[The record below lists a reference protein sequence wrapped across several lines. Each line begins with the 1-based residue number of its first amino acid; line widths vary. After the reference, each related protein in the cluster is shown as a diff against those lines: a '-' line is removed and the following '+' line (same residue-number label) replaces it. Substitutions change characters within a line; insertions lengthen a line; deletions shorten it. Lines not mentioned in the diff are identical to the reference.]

1 MAGWAD
7 ALQPEEPGP
16 DWVELIAEARI
27 EEALKE
33 GVFENLPGKGRP
45 LELKEYP
52 FVPPHLRVPYKIL
65 HDAGLAPGWIQWGK
79 TLAELEER
87 VRQVTADHLEWLARE
102 GEAQA
107 RLRAQGRP
115 EALEDAETRL
125 AMTLHAHRQVLA
137 RVRSLLEARNETLDQ
152 YNRMVPNIL
161 WQKGRWPVE
170 ERLQR
175 FEEACRAA
183 FPLLDA
189 GMSGSGPRK
198 PQTPRPQAGR
208 ALRPDPRD

>member
-7 ALQPEEPGP
+7 APVPEEPGT

-33 GVFENLPGKGRP
+33 GAFENLPGKGRP
-45 LELKEYP
+45 LELEEYP

-65 HDAGLAPGWIQWGK
+65 RDAGLAPGWIQWGK

-87 VRQVTADHLEWLARE
+87 VQHLTEEHLKWLARE
-102 GEAQA
+102 EEAQA
-107 RLRAQGRP
+107 RLRAQGSG

-125 AMTLHAHRQVLA
+125 ALARRAHGQVLA
-137 RVRSLLEARNETLDQ
+137 QLRSLLEARNEALDQ
-152 YNRMVPNIL
+152 FNRMVPNIL
-161 WQKGRWPVE
+161 WQKGRWPVH

-183 FPLLDA
+183 FPRLAA
-189 GMSGSGPRK
+189 GTTDSGPD
-198 PQTPRPQAGR
+198 RPGTS
-208 ALRPDPRD
+208 RP